1 MAPTKKSERMDKEWM
16 RVLDVVN
23 DPIFVHDKE
32 FHIVRCNKAYQQHAG
47 IPLKQIIGKLYF
59 EIFPKMQTSLPGCS
73 AAIET
78 PQQTE
83 VDEEVS
89 VGEATFLSRSYT
101 VHDDNGDYLYSMHIL
116 EDITERRQAE
126 NALRESEELLRRM
139 TDSARDAIITVAGE
153 QGLVTVWNPA
163 AETIF
168 GYSKEEMVGQAL
180 HEIIVAPAFRETMA
194 LSLTHF
200 AKTGEGAAV
209 GKTLEL
215 VALHKNGTEFPIE
228 VSLSATQLRGK
239 WYATGIARDISERKQ
254 SELSL
259 NHANRAL
266 AALGTVN
273 RQLVYS
279 TSEGELLQ
287 SICKAIVVQK
297 GYRMAVVVYVQEDG
311 DKDLKVMAQ
320 AGNAEDVQ
328 EATQIVLAQ
337 SERNK
342 GPIGTVI
349 DSKETQ
355 VCQDIEA
362 DPRYL
367 LWRDMALKYGN
378 TSCITLPLLNADN
391 IVFGIL
397 TVFSDEKNTFIPAE
411 IDLLEEMAADMAFGV
426 RTLRVRHERDHALE
440 QNQAQ
445 LQKLEENLGDTVK
458 AIASIVEMRDPYT
471 SGHQA
476 RVASLA
482 VAMAKQMG
490 LPDEQVYGIH
500 LAGVVHDLGKIQVPA
515 EILSKPTRL
524 NEYEYS
530 LIKAH
535 PKAGYEILKGIDF
548 SWPVAL
554 AVLQHHERFD
564 GSGYPQGL
572 KGDEILLDARILCVA
587 DVVEAMASHRPY
599 RAGLGIGA
607 ALEEIEAGKGTLYD
621 PVVAEA
627 CMEVFREGQ
636 FKF

>member
-1 MAPTKKSERMDKEWM
+1 MDKEWM

-32 FHIVRCNKAYQQHAG
+32 FRIVRCNKAYQQHAG
-47 IPLKQIIGKLYF
+47 IPLKQIIGQTYF
-59 EIFPKMQTSLPGCS
+59 EVFPKMQTSLPGCS
-73 AAIET
+73 AAIEST
-78 PQQTE
+78 QETE
-83 VDEEVS
+83 VEEEVR
-89 VGEATFLSRSYT
+89 VGDATFLSHSYT

-126 NALRESEELLRRM
+126 QALKESEELLRRM

-153 QGLVTVWNPA
+153 QGMVTVWNPA

-168 GYSKEEMVGQAL
+168 GYSKDEMLGQAV
-180 HEIIVAPAFRETMA
+180 HEFIVPPVSREKVSRD
-194 LSLTHF
+194 LVHF
-200 AKTGEGAAV
+200 AKTGEGEAV

-215 VALHKNGTEFPIE
+215 VALHRNGTEFPVE
-228 VSLSATQLRGK
+228 LSLSATPLHGK

-279 TSEGELLQ
+279 TTESELLQ
-287 SICKAIVVQK
+287 SICEAIVVQK
-297 GYRMAVVVYVQEDG
+297 GYRMAMVIYVQENAN
-311 DKDLKVMAQ
+311 KDLRVMAQ
-320 AGNAEDVQ
+320 ASNAGDVQ
-328 EATQIVLAQ
+328 AATQIVLGQ
-337 SERNK
+337 SERDI
-342 GPIGTVI
+342 GPIGSVI
-349 DSKETQ
+349 DSRKTD

-362 DPRYL
+362 DSRYL
-367 LWRDMALKYGN
+367 LWRDMSLKYGN
-378 TSCITLPLLNADN
+378 TACITLPLLNSDN
-391 IVFGIL
+391 IVFGVL

-426 RTLRVRHERDHALE
+426 RTLRMRHERDHALE

-476 RVASLA
+476 RVANLA

-490 LPDEQVYGIH
+490 LPDEQVYGIY

-548 SWPVAL
+548 SWPVAE

-572 KGDEILLDARILCVA
+572 KGEEILLDARILCVA

-599 RAGLGIGA
+599 RAGLGIGT
-607 ALEEIEAGKGTLYD
+607 ALEEIEAGKGTIYD

-627 CMEVFREGQ
+627 CQEVFREGA